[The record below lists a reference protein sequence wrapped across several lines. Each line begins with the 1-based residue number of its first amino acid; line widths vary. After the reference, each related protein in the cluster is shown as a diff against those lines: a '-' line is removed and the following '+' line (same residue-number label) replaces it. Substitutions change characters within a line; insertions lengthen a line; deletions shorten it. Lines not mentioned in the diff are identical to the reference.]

1 MGIVIKKNG
10 QGFEIRE
17 PGARRVYVTEMGAR
31 SFRYARSDRLY
42 LYSATNEL
50 LSESYPYQDW
60 KIIDG
65 EGVTLAPSTGVGHLM
80 AQLSNLGVILDVPRI
95 NAVLP
100 TYSAIKYSKIV
111 CITASIGEYSFGSN
125 GLNTTHAGMNQR
137 SLDLGVNVEW
147 FFYSIGGKRLADAPT
162 MAAEARAAHPEND
175 VLFIMMLG
183 GGDITFERPYS
194 TMTAL
199 ERTTYDDKVQA
210 AYDAFSDIPDRF
222 FIEPPTFRDYDDNTF
237 GNEAKGSKPYV
248 DAFFINRVPAQ
259 FLNTDGNT
267 FIDAYNQ
274 TRNIYDT
281 GLSSDNVHPN
291 DVGQEA
297 HRVNLA
303 RASVAL
309 INKLPVAPI
318 IPREVPVSPTSD
330 LVIISVGDPVGHNS
344 ITESTVADQFFDLK
358 DSNGDVIGNIGGA
371 GNLRMKV
378 VFGGV
383 KFANRAGGAFGSA
396 TFDNTLSN
404 SEIYGS
410 SMYTDNSVN
419 TYTLAG
425 LPPSNSSEI
434 GGCASRV
441 STEDRFT
448 ELTDGV
454 NSISF
459 QTSGSGAP
467 TVPVTGIF
475 ISEANGEI
483 TLIQQPLAGQT
494 GNAAR
499 YSYVGGISILI

>member
-1 MGIVIKKNG
+1 MAKKIKIERFGTGYAYTLSNSFKKYTASDLDYHLSDEKGVFLTYRNTGIPCVS
-10 QGFEIRE
+10 QHVLSAWE
-17 PGARRVYVTEMGAR
+17 VTTSTETLTDFAT
-31 SFRYARSDRLY
+31 
-42 LYSATNEL
+42 YSHLIIALSSIGIGSAVSESVGTATN
-50 LSESYPYQDW
+50 PN
-60 KIIDG
+60 
-65 EGVTLAPSTGVGHLM
+65 T
-80 AQLSNLGVILDVPRI
+80 
-95 NAVLP
+95 
-100 TYSAIKYSKIV
+100 YSKIV

-125 GLNTTHAGMNQR
+125 GLNATHAGMNQR
-137 SLDLGVNVEW
+137 SLDLGVTVEW
-147 FFYSIGGKRLADAPT
+147 YFHSIGGKRLADAPT
-162 MAAEARAAHPEND
+162 MAAEARAAHPEDD

-183 GGDITFERPYS
+183 GGDISLERPYS

-210 AYDAFSDIPDRF
+210 AYDAFSDISDRF

-237 GNEAKGSKPYV
+237 GNEAKGSKPYI
-248 DAFFINRVPAQ
+248 DNFFINRVPAQ

-297 HRVNLA
+297 HRVNFA

-318 IPREVPVSPTSD
+318 TPREVPVTPTSN
-330 LVIISVGDPVGHNS
+330 LVVVSLGDPAGHNN

-358 DSNGDVIGNIGGA
+358 DSNGDVIGNIGGT

-383 KFANRAGGAFGSA
+383 KFANRDGGNFGST

-404 SEIYGS
+404 NEIYGS
-410 SMYTDNSVN
+410 SMYTDNSIN
-419 TYTLAG
+419 TYTVSG
-425 LPPSNSSEI
+425 LLPSTSYEI

-441 STEDRFT
+441 SAETRFT

-459 QTSGSGAP
+459 QTSGDGSPVLP
-467 TVPVTGIF
+467 TVGNFT
-475 ISEANGEI
+475 SDANGEI
-483 TLIQQPLAGQT
+483 TLSQQPLAGQM

-499 YSYVGGISILI
+499 YSYGGGISILI